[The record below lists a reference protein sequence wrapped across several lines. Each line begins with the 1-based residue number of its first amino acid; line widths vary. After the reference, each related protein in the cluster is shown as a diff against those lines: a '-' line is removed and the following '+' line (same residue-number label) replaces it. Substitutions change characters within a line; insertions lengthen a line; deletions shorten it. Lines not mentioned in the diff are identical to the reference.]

1 MSSSP
6 SKITDRNRV
15 GKSVAKEKALASTVR
30 SRYSR
35 IDRARL
41 IVLLLTQSYQQSV
54 ACSNTSTAQ
63 KILEEGNSSNA
74 KSPVLSLPQPSSL
87 LARTNTSAFLP
98 PSRRPSDIVKSLNPK
113 STATDQARFAKSSPH
128 PSSNRRSN
136 TTSLSSLPAFSL
148 SSAPPSCLEVSQ
160 QLVPQL
166 LSFLN
171 ALDRSL
177 TPLAPLL
184 QAAGYRTLDSL
195 VELASLEP
203 STRNRMYQ
211 EIIAR
216 ADNVDGKLFALLES
230 KLIEAKEGDWKD

>member
-1 MSSSP
+1 MRAAQ
-6 SKITDRNRV
+6 TD
-15 GKSVAKEKALASTVR
+15 SM
-30 SRYSR
+30 
-35 IDRARL
+35 
-41 IVLLLTQSYQQSV
+41 
-54 ACSNTSTAQ
+54 TS
-63 KILEEGNSSNA
+63 
-74 KSPVLSLPQPSSL
+74 
-87 LARTNTSAFLP
+87 F
-98 PSRRPSDIVKSLNPK
+98 
-113 STATDQARFAKSSPH
+113 
-128 PSSNRRSN
+128 
-136 TTSLSSLPAFSL
+136 SSLPAVSL
-148 SSAPPSCLEVSQ
+148 SSNPIPRLEVLH

-177 TPLAPLL
+177 LPLAPLL

-230 KLIEAKEGDWKD
+230 KLIEAQEGDWKD